1 VSSSRKFTT
10 SAGVPP
16 IVQTNRPE
24 FAAFRALVPFAERLV
39 AASREPPEASLTMK
53 RTGRCDRPDLL

>member
-1 VSSSRKFTT
+1 MRRNLVRLKFEGLGGFRSVDAQQDGLTLLRLSHPLSSRKFTT

-24 FAAFRALVPFAERLV
+24 LAH
-39 AASREPPEASLTMK
+39 
-53 RTGRCDRPDLL
+53 